1 MTKFACEGVRVT
13 TKLDAILADIGC
25 CKVCE
30 AYLPHPPRPVLQAGR
45 SARLVIIGQAP
56 GSKVHQSGIP
66 WRDQSGDRLR
76 EWTGLDD
83 TTFYNPSLVA
93 LVPMG
98 FCYPGTADGADLA
111 PRPECAPLWHARLLT
126 LLPKVRLTLLVGVH
140 AQAYYLRDRAKA
152 TMTETVRTFGTHGPD
167 RFPLPH
173 PSWRSTGWMRRNPW
187 FEEEVLPALRL
198 SVRSALAV

>member
-1 MTKFACEGVRVT
+1 MTAT
-13 TKLDAILADIGC
+13 PDAILADIRR

-30 AYLPHPPRPVLQAGR
+30 AYLPHPPRPVLQAGL

-56 GSKVHQSGIP
+56 GSKVHESGVP

-76 EWTGLDD
+76 DWTRLDD
-83 TTFYNPSLVA
+83 ATFYDPSLAA
-93 LVPMG
+93 LIPMG
-98 FCYPGTADGADLA
+98 FCYPGAANGADLP

-126 LLPKVRLTLLVGVH
+126 LLPKARLTLLVGIH
-140 AQAYYLRDRAKA
+140 SQNYYLRDQAKS
-152 TMTETVRTFGTHGPD
+152 TMTETVRAFTAYGPD

-187 FEEEVLPALRL
+187 FGLEVLPELRL
-198 SVRSALAV
+198 RVRSAVA